1 MVLAFSSK
9 AMKRT
14 GYKIDIFRRNF
25 KDLLIIFFVIT
36 PLLGT
41 AIVLTLFRVFGLLN
55 DAIYH

>member
-1 MVLAFSSK
+1 
-9 AMKRT
+9 MKHRT

-25 KDLLIIFFVIT
+25 NDFLIIFFVIT

-41 AIVLTLFRVFGLLN
+41 ALVLTLFRVFGLLN

>member
-1 MVLAFSSK
+1 
-9 AMKRT
+9 MKYRT

-41 AIVLTLFRVFGLLN
+41 ALVLTLFRVFGLLN